1 MTSETWPLQQAED
14 VVRFRQAVHRVVREM
29 GFRLIDQTK
38 FVTAASEL
46 ARNAVEH
53 GGGGNGSIE
62 SVRSGTRSGIQV
74 KVEDRG
80 PGIGNLDQALRDG
93 YTGKNGMGLG
103 LGGAKRLSDTF
114 EIRSAPGEGTSVT
127 IVRWL

>member
-1 MTSETWPLQQAED
+1 MTSETWPLRQPED

-29 GFRLIDQTK
+29 GFRLVDQTK

-62 SVRSGTRSGIQV
+62 GVREGTRSGIQV
-74 KVEDRG
+74 KVEDQG
-80 PGIGNLDQALRDG
+80 LGIADLEQALRDG

-103 LGGAKRLSDTF
+103 LGGAKRLSDAF
-114 EIRSAPGEGTSVT
+114 DIRSAPGEGTSVT